1 MAAFTSVAN
10 HPSNGFVNATVTFR
24 VRVETNFGD
33 DVYVVGPGDLLGE
46 WTPKQGVPLRTH
58 EEAYPVWF
66 ATIQMPLDIRK
77 SRDIEMEYKFVIQR
91 AGGWAEWE
99 EGPNRVLPLKLH
111 QDMTMESL
119 PPHVA
124 CYGEARDPFM
134 TRLPALA
141 PVLSMSTMAT
151 CLASEDGDGMMSP
164 CSSLATL
171 PLVESDLPHLTES
184 PKAELTNEPT
194 PELLEPRPT
203 PEIQEAPDAK
213 APAPVPVVAPVKVPS
228 PKKGPSPRRVA
239 TPRKVAT
246 PRRVAT
252 PKRAVSPVKVPV
264 VTPVEPVKPTVESF
278 CFEAGAH
285 RLSKPSGRCEDA
297 FFFSSKAAGVADGVG
312 QMEQFSEY
320 GVDAAKYADEL
331 MQLSAKYVHE
341 SSGTR
346 RALMALMAAERN
358 ATTFGASTALVM
370 AIDGKIVQVANLGDS
385 GFMHLRPRVWGME
398 ILQTSR
404 EQTHGWNCPY
414 QLTRV
419 PEALFKDSGI
429 SFDSASDCEKYELKV
444 EQGDLLL
451 LFTDGL
457 TDNLHWHE
465 VLRKVDE
472 VVERYEGQ
480 KGRIVPPEELAQ
492 VLAKTA
498 EERSHDTKANTP
510 FAQSARRNR
519 LHFPGGKEDDI
530 TVVAAWITNEADAR
544 EGHTDEIMDVT
555 MGTLEKASARKTC
568 VLS

>member
-10 HPSNGFVNATVTFR
+10 HPTNGFINATVTFR

-33 DVYVVGPGDLLGE
+33 EIYVVGPGDMLGE
-46 WTPKQGVPLRTH
+46 WTPKKGIALRTH

-66 ATIQMPLDIRK
+66 TTLQMPLDVRK
-77 SRDIEMEYKFVIQR
+77 SRDISMEYKFVIQR
-91 AGGWAEWE
+91 AGGWTEWE
-99 EGPNRVLPLKLH
+99 EGPNRNLPLKLH
-111 QDMTMESL
+111 PDMSMESL

-124 CYGEARDPFM
+124 CFGEERSRFE
-134 TRLPALA
+134 TQLPTIA

-151 CLASEDGDGMMSP
+151 CMAADSEDGDGMISP
-164 CSSLATL
+164 FSSLATL
-171 PLVESDLPHLTES
+171 PLEEAHDS
-184 PKAELTNEPT
+184 PKAEVMAES
-194 PELLEPRPT
+194 PE
-203 PEIQEAPDAK
+203 
-213 APAPVPVVAPVKVPS
+213 
-228 PKKGPSPRRVA
+228 
-239 TPRKVAT
+239 
-246 PRRVAT
+246 
-252 PKRAVSPVKVPV
+252 PKRPSSSPVQEKAEVTEPVEPKVV
-264 VTPVEPVKPTVESF
+264 LKAEAPVEPVKPKVESYR
-278 CFEAGAH
+278 FEAGAH

-331 MQLSAKYVHE
+331 MQLSAKHVHKGT
-341 SSGTR
+341 GTR
-346 RALMALMAAERN
+346 RALMALMAAEQN
-358 ATTFGASTALVM
+358 ATTYGASTALVM
-370 AIDGKIVQVANLGDS
+370 ALDGKVVQVANLGDS
-385 GFMHLRPRVWGME
+385 GFMHLRPRAWGME

-429 SFDSASDCEKYELKV
+429 SFDSATDCEKYELKV

-472 VVERYEGQ
+472 VVEGHEKKQ
-480 KGRIVPPEELAQ
+480 QGRQGSFVPPEELAQ
-492 VLAKTA
+492 ALAKTA

-530 TVVAAWITNEADAR
+530 TVVAAWVTGEEAR
-544 EGHTDEIMDVT
+544 EGHTDDDVT

>member
-46 WTPKQGVPLRTH
+46 WTPKQGVLLRTH

-66 ATIQMPLDIRK
+66 TTISMPLDIRK

-99 EGPNRVLPLKLH
+99 EGANRVLPLKLH
-111 QDMTMESL
+111 SDMTMESL

-124 CYGEARDPFM
+124 CFGEARDPFM
-134 TRLPALA
+134 TQLPALA

-151 CLASEDGDGMMSP
+151 YLASEDGDGMMSP

-171 PLVESDLPHLTES
+171 PQLAES

-203 PEIQEAPDAK
+203 PELQEVPDAK
-213 APAPVPVVAPVKVPS
+213 VPVAPPAPSVVAPVKVPS

-252 PKRAVSPVKVPV
+252 PKRAASPVKAPV
-264 VTPVEPVKPTVESF
+264 VTPVEPVNLKVESF

-346 RALMALMAAERN
+346 RALMALMAAEQN

-385 GFMHLRPRVWGME
+385 GFMHLRPRAWGME

-498 EERSHDTKANTP
+498 EERSHDAKANTP

-530 TVVAAWITNEADAR
+530 TVVAAWITNEADAQ
-544 EGHTDEIMDVT
+544 EGHTDETMDVT

>member
-10 HPSNGFVNATVTFR
+10 HPTNGFINATVTFR

-33 DVYVVGPGDLLGE
+33 EIYVVGPGDMLGE
-46 WTPKQGVPLRTH
+46 WTPKKGIALRTH

-66 ATIQMPLDIRK
+66 TTLQMPLDVRK
-77 SRDIEMEYKFVIQR
+77 SRDISMEYKFVIQR
-91 AGGWAEWE
+91 AGGWTEWE
-99 EGPNRVLPLKLH
+99 EGPNRNLPLKLH
-111 QDMTMESL
+111 PDMSMESL

-124 CYGEARDPFM
+124 CFGEARSPFE
-134 TRLPALA
+134 TQLPTIA

-151 CLASEDGDGMMSP
+151 CMAADSEEDGDGMISP

-171 PLVESDLPHLTES
+171 PLEEAHDS
-184 PKAELTNEPT
+184 PKAEVMAESPEPK
-194 PELLEPRPT
+194 RPSS
-203 PEIQEAPDAK
+203 PAVEIK
-213 APAPVPVVAPVKVPS
+213 AEVIPVAPVEPKV
-228 PKKGPSPRRVA
+228 
-239 TPRKVAT
+239 
-246 PRRVAT
+246 
-252 PKRAVSPVKVPV
+252 VSKAEA
-264 VTPVEPVKPTVESF
+264 PVEPVKPKVESYR
-278 CFEAGAH
+278 FEAGAH

-331 MQLSAKYVHE
+331 MQLSAKHVHE
-341 SSGTR
+341 CTGTR
-346 RALMALMAAERN
+346 RALMALMAAEQN
-358 ATTFGASTALVM
+358 ATTYGASTALVM
-370 AIDGKIVQVANLGDS
+370 ALDGKVVQVANLGDS
-385 GFMHLRPRVWGME
+385 GFMHLRPRAWGME

-429 SFDSASDCEKYELKV
+429 SFDSATDCEKYELKV

-472 VVERYEGQ
+472 VVEGHEKKQQGSF
-480 KGRIVPPEELAQ
+480 VPPEELAQ
-492 VLAKTA
+492 ALAKTA

-530 TVVAAWITNEADAR
+530 TVVAAWVTGEEAR
-544 EGHTDEIMDVT
+544 QGHTDDDVT